1 MTNHLDRIIVA
12 LLLFINTQAYA
23 QTTTTYETALGVKV
37 SAGVAASY
45 KKFITESNALEFQT
59 MFFNKGVRL
68 IGLYEFHFYNI
79 EGLDGLG
86 WYVGP
91 GAHVGFYYAKYKT
104 VYNTIAD
111 IGLDGVIGLDY
122 RLKNTPINFSL
133 DWQPSFGLLGKS
145 GIQPQFGGLAIRY
158 IVD

>member
-1 MTNHLDRIIVA
+1 LVTTKAFSQNES
-12 LLLFINTQAYA
+12 AY
-23 QTTTTYETALGVKV
+23 QSALGVKL
-37 SAGVAASY
+37 SSGIAASY
-45 KKFITESNALEFQT
+45 KVFLTPSNALEAQA
-59 MFFNKGVRL
+59 MFFKKGIRL

-86 WYVGP
+86 WYIGP
-91 GAHVGFYYAKYKT
+91 GAHVGYYFAKYKT

-111 IGLDGVIGLDY
+111 VGIDGVIGLDY
-122 RLKNTPINFSL
+122 HFKNAPINISL

-158 IVD
+158 TPQ